1 MTRGAARLPDPMV
14 PPPVRVRRVVRETHD
29 AVTLRLAAPRGF
41 RYLPGQFDMLW
52 LPGAGEVAV
61 SVSGGGVR
69 AEVVDHTVRA
79 VGDATRGIAALR
91 PGDVLGLRGPFGRGW
106 PLEETRDLDVL
117 MVAGGVGLAPLRP
130 VVLDLLSHPAAAR
143 RAALLY
149 GARTPGDLLYRR
161 QLEAWQRRGLRV
173 RTTVDRRQPGWSGR
187 VGLVTG
193 LFEDLRLDR
202 NGTAAFLCG
211 PEAMMRFGVRDLLR
225 LGLPAER
232 IWVSLE
238 RSMKCGL
245 GRCGHCQ
252 CGPLLVCRDGP
263 VLRWDRVGPLLEV
276 KGT

>member
-1 MTRGAARLPDPMV
+1 VTGAVARLPDPMR
-14 PPPVRVRRVVRETHD
+14 PLPVRVRRVVRETPD
-29 AVTLRLAAPRGF
+29 AVTLRLPAPRGF
-41 RYLPGQFDMLW
+41 RFAPGQFDMLW
-52 LPGAGEVAV
+52 LPGAGEVAI
-61 SVSGGGVR
+61 SASGGAGR

-79 VGDATRGIAALR
+79 VGEVTRGIAALR
-91 PGDVLGLRGPFGRGW
+91 PGDLLGLRGPFGTGW
-106 PLEETRDLDVL
+106 PLEATRGLALLV
-117 MVAGGVGLAPLRP
+117 VAGGVGLAPLRP
-130 VVLDLLSHPAAAR
+130 VVQHLLSRPAAAR

-161 QLEAWQRRGLRV
+161 EIRAWERSGLAV
-173 RTTVDRRQPGWSGR
+173 RTTVDRRQPGWSGS

-193 LFEDLRLDR
+193 LFQDLRFDP
-202 NGTAAFLCG
+202 GHTAAFLCG

-238 RSMKCGL
+238 RSMKCGV

-263 VLRWDRVGPLLEV
+263 VLRWDRVAPLLEV

>member
-1 MTRGAARLPDPMV
+1 MV
-14 PPPVRVRRVVRETHD
+14 PLPVRVRRVVRETHD
-29 AVTLRLAAPRGF
+29 AVTLRLPAPRGF
-41 RYLPGQFDMLW
+41 RFAPGQFDMLW

-79 VGDATRGIAALR
+79 VGEVTRGIAALR
-91 PGDVLGLRGPFGRGW
+91 PGDLLGLRGPFGRGW
-106 PLEETRDLDVL
+106 PLEETRDLDIL
-117 MVAGGVGLAPLRP
+117 MVAGGVGLAPLRA
-130 VVLDLLSHPAAAR
+130 VVLDLLPRPAAAR

-161 QLEAWQRRGLRV
+161 QLEAWERRGLTV

-193 LFEDLRLDR
+193 LFEDLCLDR
-202 NGTAAFLCG
+202 DGTAAFLCG

>member
-1 MTRGAARLPDPMV
+1 MTGAGARILDPML
-14 PPPVRVRRVVRETHD
+14 PLPARVRRVVRETHD
-29 AVTLRLAAPRGF
+29 AVTLRLSAPRGF
-41 RYLPGQFDMLW
+41 RFAPGQFDMLW

-61 SVSGGGVR
+61 SASGDAGR

-79 VGDATRGIAALR
+79 VGEVTRGLAALR
-91 PGDVLGLRGPFGRGW
+91 PGDFLGLRGPFGSGW
-106 PLEETRDLDVL
+106 PLEEVHGLAL
-117 MVAGGVGLAPLRP
+117 LIVAGGVGLAPLRP
-130 VVLDLLSHPAAAR
+130 VVLHLLRRPEAAR

-149 GARTPGDLLYRR
+149 GARTPDELLYRR
-161 QLEAWQRRGLRV
+161 EHSAWGRRGLTV

-193 LFEDLRLDR
+193 LFEDLRLGPG
-202 NGTAAFLCG
+202 GTAAFLCG

-225 LGLPAER
+225 LGLPPAR

>member
-1 MTRGAARLPDPMV
+1 MTRAAARPEDPMV
-14 PPPVRVRRVVRETHD
+14 PLPVRVRRVVRETHD

-41 RYLPGQFDMLW
+41 GFAPGQFDMLW

-61 SVSGGGVR
+61 SVSGGGLR

-79 VGDATRGIAALR
+79 VGETTRGVAALR
-91 PGDVLGLRGPFGRGW
+91 PGDLLGLRGPFGRGW
-106 PLEETRDLDVL
+106 PLRETRHLHLL
-117 MVAGGVGLAPLRP
+117 MVAGGAGLAPLRP
-130 VVLDLLSHPAAAR
+130 VVMDLLSRPAAAR

-149 GARTPGDLLYRR
+149 GARTPQDLLYRR
-161 QLEAWQRRGLRV
+161 ELGAWARRGLAV

-202 NGTAAFLCG
+202 DGTAAFLCG

-252 CGPLLVCRDGP
+252 CGPLLLCRDGP

-276 KGT
+276 AGT